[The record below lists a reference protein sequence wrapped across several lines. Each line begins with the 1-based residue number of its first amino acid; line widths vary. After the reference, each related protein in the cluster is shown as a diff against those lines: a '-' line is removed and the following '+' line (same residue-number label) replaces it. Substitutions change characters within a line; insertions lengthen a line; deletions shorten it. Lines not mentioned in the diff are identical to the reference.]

1 MTRHSNKSRRVTR
14 PRPKVVGALKRSFLE
29 VPPVPR
35 IFGYAR
41 VSTLEQSLGMQ
52 TSMLKA
58 SGCDRIFEDKISAAG
73 RRPEYNLMRKHCQ
86 PGDTIKVYS
95 LSRLFRDTKK
105 LLILFDELKAE
116 RVELISLTER
126 LDLKTSHGRMVAT
139 MLAAVD
145 EMERGRVRERTTDG
159 MAALKGQGVVFG
171 RPRVVDDKQIK
182 LMKAWRRQ
190 GMKVP
195 AIARKIGCSAAT
207 VYNNT

>member
-1 MTRHSNKSRRVTR
+1 MRKSSKKVNR
-14 PRPKVVGALKRSFLE
+14 PRQKVVGALKRPLLE
-29 VPPVPR
+29 IPAVPR

-41 VSTLEQSLGMQ
+41 VSTVEQSLGMQ
-52 TSMLKA
+52 TIMLKE

-73 RRPEYNLMRKHCQ
+73 RRPQYNLMRKHCQ
-86 PGDTIKVYS
+86 RGDKIKVYS

-105 LLILFDELKAE
+105 LLILFDELKGE
-116 RVELISLTER
+116 GVELISLTER

-159 MAALKGQGVVFG
+159 MAALKSQGAVFG
-171 RPRVVDDKQIK
+171 RPRVVGDKQVK

-195 AIARKIGCSAAT
+195 MIARKIGCSAAT